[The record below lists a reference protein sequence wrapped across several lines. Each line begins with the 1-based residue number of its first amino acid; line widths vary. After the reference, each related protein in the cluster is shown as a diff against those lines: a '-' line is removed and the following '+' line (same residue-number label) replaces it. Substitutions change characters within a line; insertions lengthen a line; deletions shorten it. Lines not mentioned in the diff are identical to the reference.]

1 MREKC
6 STCGRV
12 LVRKPQTMGVF
23 FRAGQVGL
31 QFPIVPSGLGGC
43 GKMVAGVSF
52 SGQVSRTQ
60 SQPPPPPPP
69 LRAKPPTPLRA
80 ASVPKASPTAAP
92 ACGTVAALAFAGPA
106 DSLCGTTSA
115 RPAARP
121 ADPLPQRL
129 PKAQPLGGLAKRA
142 VDVALAGLLLI
153 LSAPIML
160 LIAAA
165 IQLSMGGPA
174 VFGHRRVGY
183 RGRSFVCYK
192 FRTMASNA
200 QELLDRHL
208 AESPEAAREW
218 QATRKLSNDPRV
230 TRLGRILRKTSLDEL
245 PQLLNVLAGD
255 MSLIGPRPIVPD
267 EMVRYGRHLQAYLC
281 ARPGITGVWQTNGRS
296 SVSYRTRVACDRCY
310 ARHWSLRRDLGLL
323 LKTIPAV
330 LKFDQTS

>member
-1 MREKC
+1 MREKY
-6 STCGRV
+6 STCGRA
-12 LVRKPQTMGVF
+12 LLGKPRTKGF
-23 FRAGQVGL
+23 SSEPDKSDCNFRLCRRVWADV
-31 QFPIVPSGLGGC
+31 
-43 GKMVAGVSF
+43 GKMVAGVTF

-69 LRAKPPTPLRA
+69 LRTKPATPLRA
-80 ASVPKASPTAAP
+80 APVLKASIAAP
-92 ACGTVAALAFAGPA
+92 ASGTVAALPFAGPP
-106 DSLCGTTSA
+106 DSLCAATST
-115 RPAARP
+115 RPVAMPA
-121 ADPLPQRL
+121 ADPLPLRE
-129 PKAQPLGGLAKRA
+129 PQPLGGLAKRT
-142 VDVALAGLLLI
+142 VDVVLAGLLLI

-165 IQLSMGGPA
+165 IRLSMGGPA

-183 RGRSFVCYK
+183 RGRTFVCYK

-200 QELLDRHL
+200 QAVLDRHL

-267 EMVRYGRHLQAYLC
+267 EMARYGRHLQAYLC

-310 ARHWSLRRDLGLL
+310 ARHWSLRLDLGLL